1 MLFDNPLT
9 LNAVAVQSGDCHF
22 FTLLA
27 CTCCFTPLAIQVGP
41 PHVNHSVVTRSEKK
55 VQETILALR
64 GVVQGA
70 PPELPMI
77 IKPAS
82 CQGA

>member
-1 MLFDNPLT
+1 MLSLFSPATVISLPF
-9 LNAVAVQSGDCHF
+9 LRALAVSLRWPF
-22 FTLLA
+22 
-27 CTCCFTPLAIQVGP
+27 QVGP

-77 IKPAS
+77 IKPGS